1 MIFHSKSRILRKI
14 SKDLSVNVFNK
25 TFSVYDP
32 YPARGT
38 LHRLAFLPVFVFGAS
53 LLVEVVAL
61 KTFGTGVFTS
71 VAVFLLS
78 LSPMMIVE
86 AYETYTS
93 ANLFLNAVKNEADLG
108 KGDLQVLSLVK
119 AVTPR
124 LSVYYVLLAGV
135 FLTLSLIL
143 PLIGSPV
150 LMAFS
155 MLFSLPLGSASEIG
169 IAAPYLTLFLFTVL
183 FMTAYFAGGK
193 LKNRIF
199 GFPSAVPLTS
209 LEEQFETVKI
219 MAHWAET
226 PPYEWSHR
234 TIEEEPVILKRKMKE
249 LRGEKEKE

>member
-1 MIFHSKSRILRKI
+1 M
-14 SKDLSVNVFNK
+14 NVFNK
-25 TFSVYDP
+25 TFNVYDP
-32 YPARGT
+32 YPTRRT
-38 LHRLAFLPVFVFGAS
+38 LHSLAFLPIFVFGAV
-53 LLVEVVAL
+53 LLIEAVAL
-61 KTFGTGVFTS
+61 RAFKTGVFTS

-78 LSPMMIVE
+78 LSPMMIAE

-93 ANLFLNAVKNEADLG
+93 ANLFLEAVKKKADLG

-124 LSVYYVLLAGV
+124 LSVYYILLAGV
-135 FLTLSLIL
+135 FLTLSLVL
-143 PLIGSPV
+143 PLIGSTV
-150 LMAFS
+150 LMSFS
-155 MLFSLPLGSASEIG
+155 MLFSVPMESASEIG

-234 TIEEEPVILKRKMKE
+234 TIEEDPVILERKMKE